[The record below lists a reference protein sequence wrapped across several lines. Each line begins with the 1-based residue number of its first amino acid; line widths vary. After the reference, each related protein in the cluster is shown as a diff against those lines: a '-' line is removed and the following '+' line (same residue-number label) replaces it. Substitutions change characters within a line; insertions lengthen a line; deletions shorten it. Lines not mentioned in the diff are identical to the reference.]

1 MLHLRSEQNKRALT
15 RVRCALLLALIF
27 IASCCYAITRED
39 GLASAPTQ
47 AAPGATTTY
56 KFLNGQWFDGRGF
69 KRKTFYAVGGLL
81 TGDEPR
87 KVDEVID
94 LENGFVVPPFGDAHN
109 HNIEKQYNITT
120 QVQAYLRDGIY
131 YVKIPNSI
139 HHFSIQIADKIN
151 NPGSIDVVFANG
163 GLTSSGG
170 HPVRLYEDI
179 LSQNAYRGVAKGWF
193 DGKAYFII
201 DSEMDLQSKWPKI
214 IADRP
219 NFIKTYLLYS
229 DEFDVRKADQTY
241 YGRRGLDP
249 QLLPL
254 IVKRARQ
261 DGLRVTAHIETAAD
275 FHNAL
280 IAGVDEINH
289 VPGHILPTTQQP
301 SRFQV
306 SEEDARLAA
315 RRGVFVVTT
324 TIVGKLR
331 EKDPARLKL
340 MQEGQIQNLRLLH
353 SRGVPIAIGTD
364 NYALTSLSE
373 AMNLHDMKVF
383 DNLTLLKLWCET
395 TASAIF
401 PGRKIGHLKKG
412 YEASFLVLDGNPIES
427 FDNVKKIKMRFKQ
440 GRRITVETVDPKRTS
455 SAL

>member
-1 MLHLRSEQNKRALT
+1 MLHLRSQQNASAVT
-15 RVRCALLLALIF
+15 RVRRASLLALLF
-27 IASCCYAITRED
+27 IASCCYAITRQD
-39 GLASAPTQ
+39 GLTSAPTKV
-47 AAPGATTTY
+47 APGATTTY
-56 KFLNGQWFDGRGF
+56 KFINGQWFDGRGF
-69 KRKTFYAVGGLL
+69 KRKTFYSVGGLL
-81 TGDEPR
+81 TGDKPR
-87 KVDEVID
+87 KVDEIID
-94 LENGFVVPPFGDAHN
+94 LENGFVVPPFGEAHN
-109 HNIEKQYNITT
+109 HNIEKQYNLAI

-139 HHFSIQIADKIN
+139 HQFSTQIADKIN
-151 NPGSIDVVFANG
+151 NPASIDVVFANG
-163 GLTSSGG
+163 GLTSTGG

-201 DSEMDLQSKWPKI
+201 DSERDLQSKWSQI

-219 NFIKTYLLYS
+219 DFIKTYLLYS
-229 DEFDVRKADQTY
+229 DEFEVRRADQTY

-249 QLLPL
+249 RLLPL
-254 IVKRARQ
+254 IVKRAHQ
-261 DGLRVTAHIETAAD
+261 DHLRVTAHIETASD

-289 VPGHILPTTQQP
+289 LPGHYLPTTQPP

-340 MQEGQIQNLRLLH
+340 MREGQVQNLRLLH

-373 AMNLHDMKVF
+373 AMNLHEMKVF

-395 TASAIF
+395 TARAIF
-401 PGRKIGHLKKG
+401 PGRKIGYLKKG
-412 YEASFLVLDGNPIES
+412 YEASFLVLGGNPIES
-427 FDNVKKIKMRFKQ
+427 FDHVKGIKMRFKQ
-440 GRRITVETVDPKRTS
+440 GRRLTLQVQARQD
-455 SAL
+455 